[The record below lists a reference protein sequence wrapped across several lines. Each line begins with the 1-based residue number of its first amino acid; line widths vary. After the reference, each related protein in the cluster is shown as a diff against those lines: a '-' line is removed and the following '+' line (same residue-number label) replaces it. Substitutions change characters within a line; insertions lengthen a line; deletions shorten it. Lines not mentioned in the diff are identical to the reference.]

1 MKNYKTLP
9 LSLIACFSAS
19 LCHSYQTANGFEHS
33 YIKDTISPTLT
44 VAHNTAETIGE
55 KAHDA
60 RLSAQ
65 YAAHVTKETAQD
77 VAKNVQEKAHDISEA
92 VQEKAQ
98 AVSSAVQHKAQNIKD
113 TLYEKAI
120 QVEAAILAAQN
131 KNLHKKLDKA
141 NKEIDRLRNENQH
154 ITGEREVTQRNVQ
167 IACDKVNDV
176 DQELHKMD
184 KVIDT
189 Q

>member
-1 MKNYKTLP
+1 MGKVANLHSNLLVLIVIRSIVKLQF
-9 LSLIACFSAS
+9 LQSLR
-19 LCHSYQTANGFEHS
+19 
-33 YIKDTISPTLT
+33 PTLT
-44 VAHNTAETIGE
+44 VAHNAAETIGE

-77 VAKNVQEKAHDISEA
+77 VAKNVQEKAQS
-92 VQEKAQ
+92 
-98 AVSSAVQHKAQNIKD
+98 VSSAVQHKAQDIKD
-113 TLYEKAI
+113 TLYKKAI

-131 KNLHKKLDKA
+131 KNLHKEVDKA

-154 ITGEREVTQRNVQ
+154 ITGELEVTQRNAQ

-176 DQELHKMD
+176 DQELHKID
-184 KVIDT
+184 RVIHA
-189 Q
+189 QQIQMVEWLMLLIP